1 MADADRARA
10 GSSGVRVSTSVA
22 RGTRSPLHVT
32 GELLATKKVGAYRH
46 LTLVAPGI
54 PERFRPGNFV
64 ALSVGE
70 SHLAR
75 RSFWIHR
82 VKPVGGYGATIEIVV
97 EPVGVG
103 TSWLAGLG
111 PGARLEMTGPLG
123 RPFALPQEPV
133 GCLLVG
139 EGYAAAP
146 LFPLAERLRERGCA
160 VTLVVAGADEAHL
173 LSALEA
179 RRSARAVTVVTA
191 DGSIGQR
198 GSVADVLDEVLTRS
212 GAEVV
217 YAAGPT
223 ATLHAVAAAAERH
236 GAWSQTAVEQPLT
249 CGTGLC
255 QGCAVPVVG
264 EDGVARLVRACVD
277 GPVFRGDRVRWDEL
291 AGEPS

>member
-1 MADADRARA
+1 VTGANPAA
-10 GSSGVRVSTSVA
+10 GPTA
-22 RGTRSPLHVT
+22 TPTRSPLHVT
-32 GELLATKKVGAYRH
+32 GELLASKKVGAYRH

-54 PERFRPGNFV
+54 PERFRPGTFV
-64 ALSVGE
+64 AVSIGGAVAE
-70 SHLAR
+70 SRLAR

-82 VKPVGGYGATIEIVV
+82 VKPVGGYGAAIELVV

-103 TSWLAGLG
+103 TEWLAALA
-111 PGARLEMTGPLG
+111 PGARIEITGPLG

-139 EGYAAAP
+139 DGYAAAP

-160 VTLVVAGADEAHL
+160 VTLLVAGADEAHL

-179 RRSARAVTVVTA
+179 RRSARSVTVVTG
-191 DGSIGQR
+191 DGSVGQR
-198 GSVADVLDEVLTRS
+198 GGVADVIDEVLTRS

-217 YAAGPT
+217 YAAGPVP
-223 ATLHAVAAAAERH
+223 TLHAVAAAAERH
-236 GAWSQTAVEQPLT
+236 GAWSQTALEQPLT

-255 QGCAVPVVG
+255 QGCPVPVVG

-277 GPVFRGDRVRWDEL
+277 GPVFRGDRVRWDDL
-291 AGEPS
+291 LDRGPA

>member
-1 MADADRARA
+1 M
-10 GSSGVRVSTSVA
+10 SPSPSTTTA
-22 RGTRSPLHVT
+22 TRTPLHVT
-32 GELLATKKVGAYRH
+32 GELLASKRVGAYQH
-46 LTLVAPGI
+46 LTLVAPGV
-54 PERFRPGNFV
+54 PERFRPGTFV
-64 ALSVGE
+64 AVSIGGE
-70 SHLAR
+70 VEQSRLAR

-82 VKPVGGYGATIEIVV
+82 VKPVGGYGAAIELVV

-103 TSWLAGLG
+103 TRWLASLA
-111 PGARLEMTGPLG
+111 PGARVEITGPLG
-123 RPFALPQEPV
+123 RPFALPQEAV

-179 RRSARAVTVVTA
+179 RRSARSVTVVTA
-191 DGSIGQR
+191 DGSVGQR
-198 GSVADVLDEVLTRS
+198 GVVADVLDEVLTRS

-217 YAAGPT
+217 YAAGPV
-223 ATLHAVAAAAERH
+223 ATLHAVAVAAERH

-255 QGCAVPVVG
+255 QGCPVPVVG

-277 GPVFRGDRVRWDEL
+277 GPVLRGDRVRWAEL
-291 AGEPS
+291 VEMGEGP